1 MEADGLLTRQVDTG
15 TPVRVEYHLTEMGR
29 DLAPVIDAVL
39 AWSHKWIP
47 VPAGGD
53 PD

>member
-1 MEADGLLTRQVDTG
+1 
-15 TPVRVEYHLTEMGR
+15 MGR